1 MRSAGRRRSQ
11 YLADLAEAAYVG
23 SRYDQKGL
31 QAYCDALRG
40 HDRTLPEEALPGM
53 TEQAA
58 SGLPKLT
65 WSEFLETRKH

>member
-1 MRSAGRRRSQ
+1 
-11 YLADLAEAAYVG
+11 
-23 SRYDQKGL
+23 L